1 MSYLRRSHT
10 NSRLFFFGAVLLVI
24 FLIILGCNIVLHFQ
38 KDRLTAEAAKYFTQK
53 VTVENLLYLPP
64 NFVFLKNISLSE
76 NSGST
81 SKKIMSLPLVMVKF
95 SMAGLLKSAKI
106 TVTDICVYGVHTEYA
121 DFRDFVKNNFKQIW
135 QFFLELP
142 RQDIKF
148 LVKDAW
154 VDLAKENGGPGYID
168 SRFYLKIKDDNFY
181 GYGSSCRNLT
191 NNFRGIPLDY
201 VFNGSLDKD
210 GVSVDNLEIMREN
223 IYAKL
228 WGSVHNLVLRFNGF
242 TFLNTNFKERDYSQ
256 PVLSAQE
263 GFADFLRGFP
273 APPKT
278 LEMPKVDLF
287 ILDLESQIDFHLPE
301 IDIQRL
307 KFSLNNNPM
316 SLSGKINFSWDK
328 PILLDF
334 LYSTSFSQLKNW
346 TGESPSLKKINIK
359 LKGSLWDKVFKGDS
373 DLSFDFLKKRSG
385 NLPLEE
391 FTAKLKELIL
401 SFQQYPTITASARN
415 AEIFC
420 RTDSSDYK
428 TMLQYLGL
436 IVNLENPILKS
447 AEFESRFYDGKL
459 RGRVLFDMSRIPP
472 KITSL
477 LRIKNATANKLE
489 DIMVHF
495 SKVHGKISGQMR
507 FCNFPDLDLKGGLI
521 VNNGYIEDFEFLK
534 WLSGFFNLPKL
545 KKIEFPRATINFSAD
560 TQGVGLSN
568 IKLVSKDVAL
578 GGDFHLGANNM
589 VVSKLA
595 LTCSRNLLER
605 SVKFKPLMRLV
616 GKDVGSLTFEF
627 RLSGNLHNMNFLWLE
642 SDFKRRLRESIPGFM
657 ERSVER
663 KIEESLESLS
673 P

>member
-1 MSYLRRSHT
+1 MSYLRRSPT
-10 NSRLFFFGAVLLVI
+10 NSKLFFFGTALLVI
-24 FLIILGCNIVLHFQ
+24 FLILIGCNLVLHFQ
-38 KDRLTAEAAKYFTQK
+38 KGRLTAAAAKYFTQK
-53 VTVENLLYLPP
+53 VTVDNLLYLPP
-64 NFVFLKNISLSE
+64 NYVFLKNISLIE

-81 SKKIMSLPLVMVKF
+81 GKKILTLPLVMVKF

-106 TVTDICVYGVHTEYA
+106 AVTDIYVYGLQAEYA
-121 DFRDFVKNNFKQIW
+121 DFQDFVKNNFKQIW

-148 LVKDAW
+148 LVKDAR
-154 VDLAKENGGPGYID
+154 VNLAKENGGPGYID
-168 SRFYLKIKDDNFY
+168 SRFYLKIKNDAFF
-181 GYGSSCRNLT
+181 GYGSSSRNLQ

-201 VFNGSLDKD
+201 VFKGFLDKD
-210 GVSVDNLEIMREN
+210 GVSLDNLEIMREN
-223 IYAKL
+223 IYVKL

-242 TFLNTNFKERDYSQ
+242 TFVNTNFKERDYFE
-256 PVLSAQE
+256 PFLSAKE
-263 GFADFLRGFP
+263 RTDDFLRGFP

-316 SLSGKINFSWDK
+316 NLCGKINFSWDK
-328 PILLDF
+328 PILLDL

-346 TGESPSLKKINIK
+346 TGESPSFKKISIT
-359 LKGSLWDKVFKGDS
+359 LKGSLWDKVFKGRTDI
-373 DLSFDFLKKRSG
+373 SFDFLKKKSG

-391 FTAKLKELIL
+391 FTAGFKDLIL
-401 SFQQYPTITASARN
+401 SFQRYPTITASAKN

-420 RTDSSDYK
+420 RTDSSNYK
-428 TMLQYLGL
+428 AMLQYLGL
-436 IVNLENPILKS
+436 VINFKDPIAKF

-459 RGRVLFDMSRIPP
+459 RGRVLIDMSQIPP
-472 KITSL
+472 KITSY

-495 SKVHGKISGQMR
+495 SKVHGKLSGQMR
-507 FCNFPDLDLKGGLI
+507 FRNFPDLNLKGGLI

-534 WLSGFFNLPKL
+534 WLSGFFNLPSL

-560 TQGVGLSN
+560 AQGAGLSN
-568 IKLVSKDVAL
+568 IELVSSDVAL
-578 GGDFHLGANNM
+578 GGAFHLGTNNM
-589 VVSKLA
+589 VASKLA
-595 LTCSRNLLER
+595 FTCSRHLLER
-605 SVKFKPLMRLV
+605 PIKFKPLMRLV
-616 GKDVGSLTFEF
+616 GKDVGAFTFEF

-642 SDFKRRLRESIPGFM
+642 SDFKRRLREAIPGFM

-663 KIEESLESLS
+663 KIEESLQSLAQ
-673 P
+673 